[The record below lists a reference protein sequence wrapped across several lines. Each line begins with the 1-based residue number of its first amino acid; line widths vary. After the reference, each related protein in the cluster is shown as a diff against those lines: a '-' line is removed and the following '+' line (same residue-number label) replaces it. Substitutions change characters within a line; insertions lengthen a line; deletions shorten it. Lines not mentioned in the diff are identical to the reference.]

1 MAIHSVSTP
10 SSSSASNSSSPS
22 PSPTSSSSP
31 TLLSSP
37 PSTATTTPASHA
49 SPTAKDLAA
58 ATASRIVN
66 NRSYSH
72 SIFDDHDPSSAR
84 GINILDGH
92 TSHYSS
98 SYAADPLQDGISD
111 PFGLSDYFSSS
122 IPKAGLTNNSSNNNN
137 LNSIHIGS
145 LSNSLSGLSLATQGL
160 GNSTSSY
167 SNGSFANQSKSSLS
181 SGLYGYNP
189 ATNASSISINGSGG
203 PPEEISTI
211 FVVGFPDDMHERE
224 FQNMF
229 VFTPGFE
236 AATLKIPHKDQ
247 QDDDALTLGVN
258 GVNPRKQII
267 GFAKFRTHQEALQAI
282 GVLSGRRVDA
292 EKGSLLKAEMAKKN
306 LHTRRGLSNEL
317 VATPG
322 PILTSAAIPPAPIGS
337 TSIHPVNI
345 NGKKTPHPLQHR
357 NSLAGSAA
365 YDAFHSVPCSPALP
379 SDLLSPNDYA
389 SSYDFYADVYA
400 PNNLANLSFAESFGG
415 RHQQALQQQQQQT
428 QQTQQQQQQQQ
439 QQADLSSSFLG
450 RQSAFDLNRVD
461 PLSMGSFSNNMGG
474 LAGSISGSFSNSISS
489 SFSNRHVGFS
499 GSQRFNKSF
508 LDMDSDTP
516 SSTMSYLSK
525 SIPAHTERGFNS
537 SLFNNDDM
545 SNNRFQGLPIN
556 TATAAALAST
566 GMPSPSVASP
576 GFRTPVNP
584 GDQNPPCNT
593 LYVGNLPMNTSEDEL
608 RTLFSRCVGYR
619 RLCFR
624 TKANGPMCFVEFENV
639 ECATQTLNDL
649 YGNPLSNSVKGGIR
663 LSFSKNPLGVRNS
676 QPSSLANQLH
686 NMNNMG
692 NGTTPFLDPAAA
704 LAAITAPHVVVGRGR
719 VSGWPASLDIEVD
732 HLELGGL
739 AFASIQSLVQ
749 NSKVGAKNFGNIVIG
764 MGQGPGQEAKQVVEY
779 PDLSESQ

>member
-1 MAIHSVSTP
+1 M
-10 SSSSASNSSSPS
+10 
-22 PSPTSSSSP
+22 
-31 TLLSSP
+31 
-37 PSTATTTPASHA
+37 
-49 SPTAKDLAA
+49 
-58 ATASRIVN
+58 
-66 NRSYSH
+66 
-72 SIFDDHDPSSAR
+72 
-84 GINILDGH
+84 
-92 TSHYSS
+92 
-98 SYAADPLQDGISD
+98 Q
-111 PFGLSDYFSSS
+111 
-122 IPKAGLTNNSSNNNN
+122 
-137 LNSIHIGS
+137 
-145 LSNSLSGLSLATQGL
+145 
-160 GNSTSSY
+160 
-167 SNGSFANQSKSSLS
+167 
-181 SGLYGYNP
+181 
-189 ATNASSISINGSGG
+189 
-203 PPEEISTI
+203 
-211 FVVGFPDDMHERE
+211 ERE

-247 QDDDALTLGVN
+247 QEDDALTLGVN

-267 GFAKFRTHQEALQAI
+267 GFAKFRSHQEALQAI
-282 GVLSGRRVDA
+282 SVLSGRRVDA

-322 PILTSAAIPPAPIGS
+322 PAVTSASVPPAPVGS
-337 TSIHPVNI
+337 ASIHPVNI

-379 SDLLSPNDYA
+379 SDLLSPHDYP

-415 RHQQALQQQQQQT
+415 RHQQALSQQQQPQQQQQQG
-428 QQTQQQQQQQQ
+428 QQSE
-439 QQADLSSSFLG
+439 LSSSFLG
-450 RQSAFDLNRVD
+450 RQSAFDVRVD
-461 PLSMGSFSNNMGG
+461 PLSMGSFSNNIGG

-489 SFSNRHVGFS
+489 SFSNRVVGFS

-516 SSTMSYLSK
+516 TSTMGYLSK

-537 SLFNNDDM
+537 ALFNNDDM

-556 TATAAALAST
+556 TAQAASLVTPSL
-566 GMPSPSVASP
+566 PSPNVASP
-576 GFRTPVNP
+576 GFRTPINP

-619 RLCFR
+619 RMSFR
-624 TKANGPMCFVEFENV
+624 VKANGPMCFVEFENV
-639 ECATQTLNDL
+639 ECATQALNDL

-686 NMNNMG
+686 NMNGMN
-692 NGTTPFLDPAAA
+692 NGSASYLDRRDSMSAMFDQ
-704 LAAITAPHVVVGRGR
+704 H
-719 VSGWPASLDIEVD
+719 
-732 HLELGGL
+732 
-739 AFASIQSLVQ
+739 
-749 NSKVGAKNFGNIVIG
+749 
-764 MGQGPGQEAKQVVEY
+764 Y
-779 PDLSESQ
+779 